1 MMQYISYI
9 RTSTKTQL
17 NGLEAQR
24 DAITRYIDMSGGEV
38 LMEYM
43 EQESGSKDNRIELS
57 KALAKCKKMKAT
69 LLVAK
74 LDRVSRKVSFI
85 ATLMESNIKLKVCD
99 MPHADTFQ
107 LHIYAALAEQER
119 QMISQR
125 TTAALAVKK
134 SQGVILGRGDK
145 LQVAKD
151 ARTFALTIL
160 PYIDEIKANGVKSLR
175 GIAKALNEKGIKARS
190 GGSWENKQVGRI
202 LINAVAS

>member
-1 MMQYISYI
+1 MKYISYI
-9 RTSTKTQL
+9 RTSTKTQH

-24 DAITRYIDMSGGEV
+24 NAIERFIYMSGGEV
-38 LMEYM
+38 IKVYM
-43 EQESGSKDNRIELS
+43 EQESGAKDNRTELS
-57 KALAKCKKMKAT
+57 KALAQCKKLKAT

-85 ATLMESNIKLKVCD
+85 ATLMESNITLKVCD

-125 TTAALAVKK
+125 TKAALAVKK
-134 SQGVILGRGDK
+134 AQGVVLGRGDK
-145 LQVAKD
+145 VQVAKD

-160 PYIDEIKANGVKSLR
+160 PQIDAIRANGVKSLR
-175 GIAKALNEKGIKARS
+175 GIAKALNAKGIKARS
-190 GGSWENKQVGRI
+190 GGVWESKQVSRI
-202 LINAVAS
+202 LTNAAAT

>member
-1 MMQYISYI
+1 MQYISYI
-9 RTSTKTQL
+9 RTSTKTQH
-17 NGLEAQR
+17 NGLDAQR
-24 DAITRYIDMSGGEV
+24 NAIERYIDMSGGEV
-38 LMEYM
+38 IKEYM
-43 EQESGSKDNRIELS
+43 EQESGSKDNRTELS
-57 KALAKCKKMKAT
+57 KALAQCKKLKAT

-85 ATLMESNIKLKVCD
+85 ATLMESNITLKVCD

-125 TTAALAVKK
+125 TKAALAVKK
-134 SQGVILGRGDK
+134 AQGVVLGRGDK
-145 LQVAKD
+145 VQVAKD

-160 PYIDEIKANGVKSLR
+160 PQIDAIRSSGVKSLR

-190 GGSWENKQVGRI
+190 GGVWESKQVRRI
-202 LINAVAS
+202 LTNAAAT